1 MAKNKV
7 VKMQKHSI
15 FNIGTIMFGLLFVY
29 MIICLVMYLSATHI
43 TAYEV
48 TAGSLSGNYRY
59 TALALKSETI
69 VYSNQAGPIT
79 YYAKEDSKVGA
90 ATGIYS
96 IGKLNSTDLLAQST
110 EEDIDYSNLR
120 SVASAFARNYK
131 SVSYPSVYN
140 FKADA
145 QTAMLEILSQTAMDL
160 AQKGLGSSSL
170 NLIPAQRDGIV
181 VYSIDHMED
190 LTPEEVTMEHFN
202 TTNYKKENLR
212 LRESIKAKDPVY
224 KLVTSEQWSLMIPLD
239 RKTATEL
246 SNTNIV
252 RFTFLE
258 DGSTFNADFSILQND
273 DQFFGKLDIGNSVLR
288 FADDRYVEIE
298 LLVNKQTGLK
308 IPNSAIAKKIF
319 YKVPKEYVTVRENN
333 ENEIGIL
340 KETYDTDGSAI
351 TKYIS
356 ATVYDK
362 TDSHYLVDTT
372 VFQEGDYVLMPD
384 SSKRYQIS
392 ETETLTGVYNIN
404 KGYAVFREITIIDEN
419 EEYCIVESE
428 SNYGLSQYDHIALD
442 SSAVKEDGAV
452 I

>member
-1 MAKNKV
+1 M
-7 VKMQKHSI
+7 
-15 FNIGTIMFGLLFVY
+15 
-29 MIICLVMYLSATHI
+29 
-43 TAYEV
+43 
-48 TAGSLSGNYRY
+48 
-59 TALALKSETI
+59 
-69 VYSNQAGPIT
+69 
-79 YYAKEDSKVGA
+79 
-90 ATGIYS
+90 
-96 IGKLNSTDLLAQST
+96 
-110 EEDIDYSNLR
+110 
-120 SVASAFARNYK
+120 
-131 SVSYPSVYN
+131 
-140 FKADA
+140 
-145 QTAMLEILSQTAMDL
+145 
-160 AQKGLGSSSL
+160 
-170 NLIPAQRDGIV
+170 
-181 VYSIDHMED
+181 
-190 LTPEEVTMEHFN
+190 
-202 TTNYKKENLR
+202 
-212 LRESIKAKDPVY
+212 
-224 KLVTSEQWSLMIPLD
+224 
-239 RKTATEL
+239 
-246 SNTNIV
+246 
-252 RFTFLE
+252 
-258 DGSTFNADFSILQND
+258 
-273 DQFFGKLDIGNSVLR
+273 
-288 FADDRYVEIE
+288 
-298 LLVNKQTGLK
+298 NKQTGLK

-442 SSAVKEDGAV
+442 ASAVKEDGAV